1 MSSIK
6 TPRKGS
12 SSAAAVATSDELAQI
27 RVDSHCLLAE
37 WQASS
42 RSEGVATIRGHLDFA
57 IEKASKMTSSPQ
69 RAAHKA
75 HYQYGRLMDRTA
87 QGLLNRQQSMEF
99 EAASAALLSQ
109 GKEVARLHEELLQLS
124 KDKDESKSKQ
134 VRDLMIHYQRL
145 KLEYDLDVE
154 EQRKFSENVHTSLQQ
169 SVEQYCECLITGD
182 EYDSEVLHRLVSLW
196 FTQIGRAHV

>member
-1 MSSIK
+1 MSSARISK
-6 TPRKGS
+6 KAPHS
-12 SSAAAVATSDELAQI
+12 AVAAADELAQI

-42 RSEGVATIRGHLDFA
+42 RSEGVATIREHLDFA
-57 IEKASKMTSSPQ
+57 IEKASKMAAPQ

-87 QGLLNRQQSMEF
+87 LVLLNRQQSMEF

-124 KDKDESKSKQ
+124 KDKDESKAKH

-196 FTQIGRAHV
+196 FTHHAKMSQV